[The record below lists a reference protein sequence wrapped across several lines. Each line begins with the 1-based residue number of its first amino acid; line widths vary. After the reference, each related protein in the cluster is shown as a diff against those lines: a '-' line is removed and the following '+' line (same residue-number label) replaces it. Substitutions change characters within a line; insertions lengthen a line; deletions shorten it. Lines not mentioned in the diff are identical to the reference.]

1 MNNLRRG
8 GQVFTLIGIDANFH
22 FALTDVVMETTRKY
36 RMHARAQAVEATRAR
51 IAEAMFDL
59 ASTHRL
65 AEISLEDVAA
75 EAEVSVQTVLR
86 HYGSRSG
93 LVEGAR
99 EYATARI
106 EEERAAPVGDVDG
119 AMRVLMDH
127 YEKHGRMSL
136 LFLAQEHDD
145 TVIADI
151 TARGKRMHRDW
162 VAEVFAPFVEG
173 DEALLDLL
181 VVATDVY
188 TWKLLRLD
196 RRLSRSRTQQRMTT
210 LVRALLGAAATRP
223 EEN

>member
-1 MNNLRRG
+1 
-8 GQVFTLIGIDANFH
+8 V
-22 FALTDVVMETTRKY
+22 ET
-36 RMHARAQAVEATRAR
+36 TRAR

-136 LFLAQEHDD
+136 LFLAQEDDD

>member
-1 MNNLRRG
+1 MKTSRSY
-8 GQVFTLIGIDANFH
+8 TMD
-22 FALTDVVMETTRKY
+22 
-36 RMHARAQAVEATRAR
+36 ARARAVEATRAR
-51 IAEAMFDL
+51 IADAMFAL
-59 ASTHRL
+59 VSSRRL

-75 EAEVSVQTVLR
+75 AADVSVQTVLR

-93 LVEGAR
+93 LIEGAG

-106 EEERAAPVGDVDG
+106 VEERAAPVGDVAG
-119 AMRVLMDH
+119 AIRILLDH

-136 LFLAQEHDD
+136 LFLAQEDD
-145 TVIADI
+145 DAVMAGI

-173 DEALLDLL
+173 DDALLDLL

-196 RRLSRSRTQQRMTT
+196 RQLSRSRVQQRMTT
-210 LVRALLGAAATRP
+210 LVRAVLGPAARTG
-223 EEN
+223 EG